1 MNHWPLGE
9 TASEHNGVTMR
20 LLLKSESDVYD
31 ETSMVERLL
40 SMVEL
45 LAAAAAALSALMRR
59 LSLGIVTRP
68 PGVVADMKP
77 S

>member
-9 TASEHNGVTMR
+9 TASEHNGVTIR

-31 ETSMVERLL
+31 EMSMVDRLL

-45 LAAAAAALSALMRR
+45 LAAAALSALMRR
-59 LSLGIVTRP
+59 LNLGIVTRP
-68 PGVVADMKP
+68 PGVVADRKP